1 MKKREFR
8 IRIYFEQFPPM
19 IKKSTISQSDFE
31 MLLDWLDQNRDN
43 AAQKYEK
50 IRQKL
55 IRIFYGRGC
64 FEAEELTDETFDRV
78 TSKLPT
84 IIESYTGEPALYF
97 YGVANNV
104 HHEWIRKQSKTKQI
118 EFEDKIKSPETIE
131 TDVEFACLENCL
143 EKLSD
148 EHRRQV
154 INYYSENKSAKIEFR
169 KKMADE
175 LKINNATLQIRMYR
189 IRQRLR
195 QCISNCIAENV

>member
-1 MKKREFR
+1 
-8 IRIYFEQFPPM
+8 M

-55 IRIFYGRGC
+55 IHIFCGRGC
-64 FEAEELTDETFDRV
+64 SEAEELTDETFDRV

-84 IIESYTGEPALYF
+84 IIESYTGEPSLYF

-118 EFEDKIKSPETIE
+118 EFEERITSPEVVE
-131 TDVEFACLENCL
+131 TDVEFVCLESCL
-143 EKLSD
+143 GKLSD

-175 LKINNATLQIRMYR
+175 LGINNATLQIRIYR

-195 QCISNCIAENV
+195 ECISNCIAENV